1 MLEKD
6 YPQVNI
12 SDGVCQYIEEAG
24 YTSVKRFINVL
35 PHNVEQLRIAVSMAP
50 VVAAVQASHPLFL
63 YYRGGVITTEE
74 CGHEVDAAV
83 TIVGYGHDMYVDE
96 IHGAAQRREY
106 WIV

>member
-1 MLEKD
+1 MSNAFEYAEQNHIMLEKD

-12 SDGVCQYIEEAG
+12 SDGVCQYVEEAG

-74 CGHEVDAAV
+74 CGHEFK
-83 TIVGYGHDMYVDE
+83 YSKHF
-96 IHGAAQRREY
+96 
-106 WIV
+106 